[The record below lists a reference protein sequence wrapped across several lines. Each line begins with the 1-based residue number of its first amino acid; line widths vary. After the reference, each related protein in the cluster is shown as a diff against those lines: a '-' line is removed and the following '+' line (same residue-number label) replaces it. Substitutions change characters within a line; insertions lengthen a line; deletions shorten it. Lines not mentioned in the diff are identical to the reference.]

1 MNISEEK
8 ILKGKTFSLYGIE
21 ASSDN
26 YFNTI
31 KFIVSFLRE
40 KYFES
45 EEEFLHYLHSFDRKK
60 RFLKKLSKSDANE
73 TIIFEVLKYL
83 RANLSCYT
91 EAVKVHLKS
100 LSLSE
105 RIDKTISTSE
115 EQYHLYMAEIELAN
129 RIYADQFRNCQ
140 YKIALLPHCLHDL
153 KRNCMSKL
161 NEIDYVCKGCS
172 KHCYINHVNMI
183 LRKNNVDAYI
193 WRTADLKGL
202 LKMLRKKYKTVGVMG
217 IACIPE
223 LMSGMNH
230 CIKFGLPVIGVPLD
244 ANRCRRWM
252 GEFYPNTVNLDRV
265 KDLVKIDGK

>member
-1 MNISEEK
+1 MNTLQEK
-8 ILKGKTFSLYGIE
+8 IIKGKTFSLYGIE
-21 ASSDN
+21 TSSDN

-60 RFLKKLSKSDANE
+60 RFLKNLSQSESNNV
-73 TIIFEVLKYL
+73 IIFEILKFL
-83 RANLSCYT
+83 RDNLSCYT
-91 EAVKVHLKS
+91 QEAKAHLKS
-100 LSLSE
+100 LSL
-105 RIDKTISTSE
+105 RKKFDKTISTSE
-115 EQYHLYMAEIELAN
+115 EQYHIYMAEIELVN
-129 RIYADQFRNCQ
+129 RIYADLFRDCE

-153 KRNCMSKL
+153 KRSCMSKM

-172 KHCYINHVNMI
+172 KHCYINNVNMI

-193 WRTADLKGL
+193 WQTADLTQL
-202 LKMLRKKYKTVGVMG
+202 IKMLRIKYKTIGVMG

-223 LMSGMNH
+223 LISGMNR
-230 CIKFGLPVIGVPLD
+230 CIKFGLPVVGVPLD

-252 GEFYPNTVNLDRV
+252 GEFYPNTVNLNKVEEIVESV
-265 KDLVKIDGK
+265 KE